1 MSLFRRPRPAP
12 AAPPALPLPLTA
24 TDITPITETV
34 RARHEGARVRVLR
47 RTVLVQG
54 MTVRFSVSDLRRSG
68 YIVQR
73 SDDDYS
79 FTVTGWNARHSSASG
94 LTVAELDE
102 RIDHLLQLRQ
112 RAEAA
117 NHLTAPVE
125 PVE

>member
-12 AAPPALPLPLTA
+12 AAPPALPLPLTD
-24 TDITPITETV
+24 TDITTITETV

-73 SDDDYS
+73 SDDYS
-79 FTVTGWNARHSSASG
+79 FTVTGWNARHSSANG

-102 RIDHLLQLRQ
+102 HIDHLLQLRQ

-117 NHLTAPVE
+117 NHLTASIE
-125 PVE
+125 AE